1 MDRGRDEYRWMK
13 SLNEKFFW
21 RLKFDLFRDDT
32 FIRKIKKKKRRKKGK
47 WRREGEGNGATIEST
62 RRTKAWNET
71 FCSRITLDRIPRYGR
86 RIFQDRRKTIN
97 DSLPIDG
104 RLCTM
109 YKIFI
114 CYKLKSFIFVRGDH
128 CERMRTVNKRQRRI
142 EKSLNRFVVLF
153 RFSFICFGRI
163 SREISFT
170 AREIIPE

>member
-21 RLKFDLFRDDT
+21 RLKFGLFRDDT

-97 DSLPIDG
+97 DSLLTDPSMEGCVQCIKY
-104 RLCTM
+104 LFLINW
-109 YKIFI
+109 KV
-114 CYKLKSFIFVRGDH
+114 S
-128 CERMRTVNKRQRRI
+128 
-142 EKSLNRFVVLF
+142 SLSVA
-153 RFSFICFGRI
+153 II
-163 SREISFT
+163 
-170 AREIIPE
+170 AREWEQLIKDKEGLRRV